1 VDEHPALVPPD
12 FQVPWGLETERFRLR
27 MLTVNDLV
35 KDFDAVMSS
44 AEHLASTYSVIWQD
58 SWPEALTLEE
68 DLIDLG
74 WHQREF
80 TLRSSF
86 AYTVMAPDESI
97 CLGCVYL
104 NPTRKVGH
112 DVAITM
118 WVRASELPSGLD
130 RELFETVKTWVASV
144 WPFTRPAYPGREIPV
159 AVWQDLP
166 EEA

>member
-1 VDEHPALVPPD
+1 MDEPRTLVPPD
-12 FQVPWGLETERFRLR
+12 FEVPWGLETERFRLR
-27 MLTVNDLV
+27 MLTVNDVV

-44 AEHLASTYSVIWQD
+44 VEHLTSTFSVISQD
-58 SWPEALTLEE
+58 SWPEGLTLEE
-68 DLIDLG
+68 DLVDLG

-86 AYTVMAPDESI
+86 AYTVMSPDEST

-104 NPTRKVGH
+104 NSTRKVGH

-130 RELFETVKTWVASV
+130 RELFETVRAWVASD
-144 WPFTRPAYPGREIPV
+144 WPFANPAYPGRGTPV
-159 AVWQDLP
+159 AAWHGLP
-166 EEA
+166 EET